1 MTTVSAPVRN
11 SRPFELSADYQPTG
25 DQPYA
30 IDRLVEG
37 LDAGHRAQT
46 LLGVTG
52 SGKTFTMA
60 NVVAQLNRP
69 TLVLAHNKTLAAQL
83 CTEFRD
89 FFPNNA
95 VEYFVSY
102 YDYYQPEAYI
112 PRSDTYIAKE
122 SDINDEIDKLRHAAT
137 RALFERRDVLIVA
150 SVSCIYGL
158 GEPEDYQGMV
168 LSLEQGKSY
177 SRNLI
182 LRRLVDQQYERDEL
196 TLSRGKF
203 RIRGDTLTIHPSY
216 EDLAVRVQFWDDEVE
231 RIVELDP
238 LTGEIL
244 AERDRVDIYPA
255 KHFVTTDERMA
266 AAVED
271 IQAELAQRL
280 EELRREDR
288 ILEAARLEERTRY
301 DLETLRETGYCPGI
315 ENYSRHLARRAA
327 GSTPWTLLDYFPED
341 WLLFIDE
348 SHMTIPQVRGMYGG
362 DTSRK
367 QTLVDFGFRLPSA
380 IDNRPLNIDEF
391 ERHINQVVF
400 VSATPAD
407 YERNHSAE
415 IVEQLIRPTGLLDP
429 DVEVRGTDG
438 QIDDLVS
445 EIKTRAERG
454 ERTLVTTLTKKMAE
468 DLADYLREVGI
479 RTYYLHS
486 EQDAFQRVEV
496 LRDLRLGVFDCLV
509 GINLLREG
517 LDLPEVSLVAVL
529 DADKEGFLRNEGSM
543 VQTIGRAARHVN
555 SHAILYADRI
565 TDSMRRAMDETH
577 RRREAQREF
586 NEANNITPVGITKEI
601 RDIAADVANQV
612 RDEFEQKMVAEDG
625 PEYDSGLGATIPE
638 DMSPDQIARM
648 ISELE
653 SRMKQAARD
662 LEFEKAAALRDQI
675 VELRR
680 DQAALGEDLQQWS
693 DQAYGRRRRPL
704 RRKEPVSRQ
713 R

>member
-1 MTTVSAPVRN
+1 MADQFQLV
-11 SRPFELSADYQPTG
+11 ADYQPTG
-25 DQPYA
+25 DQPQA
-30 IDRLVEG
+30 IEQLLNG
-37 LDAGHRAQT
+37 IQAGNRAQT

-60 NVVAQLNRP
+60 NVIAQLHRP

-137 RALFERRDVLIVA
+137 RALFERRDVVIVA

-168 LSLEQGKSY
+168 LTLEKGKRAA
-177 SRNLI
+177 RNLV
-182 LRRLVDQQYERDEL
+182 LRRLIDQQYERDEL
-196 TLSRGKF
+196 TLSRGRF
-203 RIRGDTLTIHPSY
+203 RIRGDTLTIQPSY
-216 EDLAVRVQFWDDEVE
+216 EDLAVRVEFWDDEVE

-244 AERDRVDIYPA
+244 ADRDRVDIYPA

-266 AAVED
+266 SAVTD
-271 IQAELAQRL
+271 IEAELEQRL
-280 EELRREDR
+280 AELRKEDR
-288 ILEAARLEERTRY
+288 ILEAARLEERTKY
-301 DLETLRETGYCPGI
+301 DLETMRETGYCPGI

-327 GSTPWTLLDYFPED
+327 GSTPWTLLDYFPQD

-348 SHMTIPQVRGMYGG
+348 SHMTLPQVRGMYGG

-380 IDNRPLNIDEF
+380 IDNRPLNFEEF
-391 ERHINQVVF
+391 ERHLNQVVF

-407 YERNHSAE
+407 YERNHSE
-415 IVEQLIRPTGLLDP
+415 QMVEQLIRPTGLLDP
-429 DVEVRGTDG
+429 QVEVRGTDG

-445 EIKTRAERG
+445 EIRKRTEQG
-454 ERTLVTTLTKKMAE
+454 QRTLVTTLTKKMSE

-479 RTYYLHS
+479 KTYYLHS

-496 LRDLRLGVFDCLV
+496 LRDLRLGVFDCVV

-529 DADKEGFLRNEGSM
+529 DADKEGFLRNEMSM

-555 SHAILYADRI
+555 AHAILYADRI
-565 TDSMRRAMDETH
+565 TDSMRRAIDETH
-577 RRREAQREF
+577 RRREIQAEY
-586 NEANNITPVGITKEI
+586 NERHNIAPASIVKEI
-601 RDIAADVANQV
+601 RDLTDQV
-612 RDEFEQKMVAEDG
+612 RQVAEEA
-625 PEYDSGLGATIPE
+625 PAYEAQGATIPE
-638 DMSPDQIARM
+638 DATPDQIARL
-648 ISELE
+648 IKELE

-680 DQAALGEDLQQWS
+680 EQADTPEELEPWV
-693 DQAYGRRRRPL
+693 DQAYGRRRRP
-704 RRKEPVSRQ
+704 RRRREPVGASRDD
-713 R
+713 

>member
-1 MTTVSAPVRN
+1 
-11 SRPFELSADYQPTG
+11 
-25 DQPYA
+25 
-30 IDRLVEG
+30 
-37 LDAGHRAQT
+37 
-46 LLGVTG
+46 
-52 SGKTFTMA
+52 
-60 NVVAQLNRP
+60 
-69 TLVLAHNKTLAAQL
+69 

-255 KHFVTTDERMA
+255 KHFVTTDDRMA

-625 PEYDSGLGATIPE
+625 PEYDTGLGATIPE
-638 DMSPDQIARM
+638 DMTPDQIARM

-680 DQAALGEDLQQWS
+680 DQAVLGEDLQQWS

>member
-1 MTTVSAPVRN
+1 MPDQ
-11 SRPFELSADYQPTG
+11 FELVADYEPTG
-25 DQPYA
+25 DQPQA
-30 IDRLVEG
+30 IEQLAEG
-37 LDAGHRAQT
+37 IAAGHRAQT

-60 NVVAQLNRP
+60 NVIAQLHRP

-137 RALFERRDVLIVA
+137 RALFERRDVVIVA

-168 LSLEQGKSY
+168 LTLEKGKRA
-177 SRNLI
+177 SRNLV
-182 LRRLVDQQYERDEL
+182 LRRLIDQQYERDEL
-196 TLSRGKF
+196 TLSRGRF
-203 RIRGDTLTIHPSY
+203 RIRGDTLTIQPSY
-216 EDLAVRVQFWDDEVE
+216 EDLAVRVEFWDDEVE

-244 AERDRVDIYPA
+244 ADRDRVDIYPA
-255 KHFVTTDERMA
+255 KHFVTTDERMD
-266 AAVED
+266 AAVKD
-271 IQAELAQRL
+271 IEAELEQRL
-280 EELRREDR
+280 GELRKEDR

-327 GSTPWTLLDYFPED
+327 GSTPWTLLDYFPKD

-348 SHMTIPQVRGMYGG
+348 SHMTLPQVRGMYGG

-380 IDNRPLNIDEF
+380 IDNRPLNFEEF
-391 ERHINQVVF
+391 ERHINQAVF

-407 YERNHSAE
+407 YERNHSE
-415 IVEQLIRPTGLLDP
+415 QIVEQLIRPTGLLDP
-429 DVEVRGTDG
+429 QVEVRGTDG

-445 EIKTRAERG
+445 EIRARTDRG
-454 ERTLVTTLTKKMAE
+454 ERTLVTTLTKKMSE

-479 RTYYLHS
+479 KTYYLHS

-496 LRDLRLGVFDCLV
+496 LRDLRLGVFDCVV

-529 DADKEGFLRNEGSM
+529 DADKEGFLRNERSM

-555 SHAILYADRI
+555 AHAILYADRV
-565 TDSMRRAMDETH
+565 TDSMRQAIDETH
-577 RRREAQREF
+577 RRRQVQAEY
-586 NEANNITPVGITKEI
+586 NERHGIAPASIVKEI
-601 RDIAADVANQV
+601 RDITDQV
-612 RDEFEQKMVAEDG
+612 REVAEDA
-625 PEYDSGLGATIPE
+625 PAYEAAGATIPQ
-638 DMSPDQIARM
+638 DASPDQIARL
-648 ISELE
+648 IRELE
-653 SRMKQAARD
+653 SRMKQASRD
-662 LEFEKAAALRDQI
+662 LEFEKAAVLRDQI

-680 DQAALGEDLQQWS
+680 TQADTPEELEPWV
-693 DQAYGRRRRPL
+693 DQAYGRRRRPK
-704 RRKEPVSRQ
+704 RRKEPATA
-713 R
+713 

>member
-1 MTTVSAPVRN
+1 MADQ
-11 SRPFELSADYQPTG
+11 FELVADYQPTG
-25 DQPYA
+25 DQPQA
-30 IDRLVEG
+30 IEELVDG
-37 LDAGHRAQT
+37 VRAGHRAQT

-60 NVVAQLNRP
+60 NVIAQLHRP

-137 RALFERRDVLIVA
+137 RALFERRDVVIVA

-168 LSLEQGKSY
+168 LTLEKGKRAA
-177 SRNLI
+177 RNLV
-182 LRRLVDQQYERDEL
+182 LRRLIDQQYERDEL
-196 TLSRGKF
+196 TLQRGRF
-203 RIRGDTLTIHPSY
+203 RIRGDTLTIQPSY
-216 EDLAVRVQFWDDEVE
+216 EDLAVRVEFWDDEVE

-244 AERDRVDIYPA
+244 ADRDRVDIYPA
-255 KHFVTTDERMA
+255 KHFVTTDERMD
-266 AAVED
+266 AAVKD
-271 IQAELAQRL
+271 IEAELEQRL
-280 EELRREDR
+280 EELRKEDR
-288 ILEAARLEERTRY
+288 ILEAARLEERTKY

-327 GSTPWTLLDYFPED
+327 GSTPWTLLDYFPAD

-348 SHMTIPQVRGMYGG
+348 SHMTLPQVRGMYGG

-380 IDNRPLNIDEF
+380 IDNRPLNFEEF
-391 ERHINQVVF
+391 ERHINQTVF

-407 YERNHSAE
+407 YERNHSE
-415 IVEQLIRPTGLLDP
+415 QIVEQLIRPTGLLDP
-429 DVEVRGTDG
+429 QVEVRGTDG

-445 EIKTRAERG
+445 EIRARTERG
-454 ERTLVTTLTKKMAE
+454 ERTLVTTLTKKMSE

-479 RTYYLHS
+479 KTYYLHS

-496 LRDLRLGVFDCLV
+496 LRDLRLGVFDCVV

-529 DADKEGFLRNEGSM
+529 DADKEGFLRNERSM

-555 SHAILYADRI
+555 AHAILYADRI
-565 TDSMRRAMDETH
+565 TDSMRQAIDETH
-577 RRREAQREF
+577 RRRQVQAEY
-586 NEANNITPVGITKEI
+586 NERNGIAPASIVKEI
-601 RDIAADVANQV
+601 RDLTDQV
-612 RDEFEQKMVAEDG
+612 REVAEEA
-625 PEYDSGLGATIPE
+625 PAYEVEGATIPQGA
-638 DMSPDQIARM
+638 SPDQIARL
-648 ISELE
+648 IRELE

-680 DQAALGEDLQQWS
+680 EQADTPEQLEPWV
-693 DQAYGRRRRPL
+693 DQAYGRRRRPK
-704 RRKEPVSRQ
+704 RRKEPATI
-713 R
+713 

>member
-11 SRPFELSADYQPTG
+11 SKQFELSADYRPTG

-30 IDRLVEG
+30 IERLVEG
-37 LDAGHRAQT
+37 LQEGHRAQT

-216 EDLAVRVQFWDDEVE
+216 EDLAIRVQFWDDEVE

-255 KHFVTTDERMA
+255 KHFVTTDDRMA

-415 IVEQLIRPTGLLDP
+415 VVEQLIRPTGLLDP

-577 RRREAQREF
+577 RRREAQREY

-612 RDEFEQKMVAEDG
+612 RDEFEQRMVAEDG

-638 DMSPDQIARM
+638 DMTPDQIARM

>member
-11 SRPFELSADYQPTG
+11 SKPFELSADYHPTG

-30 IDRLVEG
+30 IERLVDG
-37 LDAGHRAQT
+37 LEAGHRAQT

-168 LSLEQGKSY
+168 LSLEMGKSY

-271 IQAELAQRL
+271 IQSELAQRL

-348 SHMTIPQVRGMYGG
+348 SHQTIPQVRGMYGG

-400 VSATPAD
+400 VSATPAV
-407 YERNHSAE
+407 YERNHSADV
-415 IVEQLIRPTGLLDP
+415 VEQLIRPTGLLDP
-429 DVEVRGTDG
+429 QVEVRSTDG

-445 EIKTRAERG
+445 EIRTRAERG

-517 LDLPEVSLVAVL
+517 LDLPEVSLVAIL
-529 DADKEGFLRNEGSM
+529 DADKEGYLRNEISL

-565 TDSMRRAMDETH
+565 TDSMRRAIDETH
-577 RRREAQREF
+577 RRRATQDEYNRQHE
-586 NEANNITPVGITKEI
+586 ITPVGITKEI
-601 RDIAADVANQV
+601 RDIASDVANQV
-612 RDEFEQKMVAEDG
+612 RDEFDQRMVAEDSPG
-625 PEYDSGLGATIPE
+625 YDAALGANIPE
-638 DMSPDQIARM
+638 DMTPDQIARM

-704 RRKEPVSRQ
+704 KRREPVSRQ

>member
-1 MTTVSAPVRN
+1 M
-11 SRPFELSADYQPTG
+11 
-25 DQPYA
+25 
-30 IDRLVEG
+30 
-37 LDAGHRAQT
+37 
-46 LLGVTG
+46 
-52 SGKTFTMA
+52 
-60 NVVAQLNRP
+60 
-69 TLVLAHNKTLAAQL
+69 
-83 CTEFRD
+83 
-89 FFPNNA
+89 
-95 VEYFVSY
+95 
-102 YDYYQPEAYI
+102 
-112 PRSDTYIAKE
+112 
-122 SDINDEIDKLRHAAT
+122 
-137 RALFERRDVLIVA
+137 
-150 SVSCIYGL
+150 
-158 GEPEDYQGMV
+158 
-168 LSLEQGKSY
+168 
-177 SRNLI
+177 
-182 LRRLVDQQYERDEL
+182 
-196 TLSRGKF
+196 
-203 RIRGDTLTIHPSY
+203 
-216 EDLAVRVQFWDDEVE
+216 
-231 RIVELDP
+231 
-238 LTGEIL
+238 
-244 AERDRVDIYPA
+244 
-255 KHFVTTDERMA
+255 
-266 AAVED
+266 
-271 IQAELAQRL
+271 
-280 EELRREDR
+280 
-288 ILEAARLEERTRY
+288 
-301 DLETLRETGYCPGI
+301 
-315 ENYSRHLARRAA
+315 
-327 GSTPWTLLDYFPED
+327 
-341 WLLFIDE
+341 
-348 SHMTIPQVRGMYGG
+348 
-362 DTSRK
+362 
-367 QTLVDFGFRLPSA
+367 
-380 IDNRPLNIDEF
+380 
-391 ERHINQVVF
+391 
-400 VSATPAD
+400 
-407 YERNHSAE
+407 
-415 IVEQLIRPTGLLDP
+415 
-429 DVEVRGTDG
+429 EVRGTDG

-612 RDEFEQKMVAEDG
+612 RDEFEQRMVAEDG

-638 DMSPDQIARM
+638 DMTPDQIARM

>member
-1 MTTVSAPVRN
+1 MTTASAPIR
-11 SRPFELSADYQPTG
+11 SSKTFELSADYQPTG
-25 DQPYA
+25 DQPFA
-30 IDRLVEG
+30 IEQLVAG
-37 LDAGHRAQT
+37 LDAGHQAQT

-60 NVVAQLNRP
+60 NVVARVNRP

-89 FFPNNA
+89 FFPNNS

-168 LSLEQGKSY
+168 LSLEVGKQY

-182 LRRLVDQQYERDEL
+182 LRRLVDQQYERDEM

-266 AAVED
+266 SAVSD
-271 IQAELAQRL
+271 IESELAQRL

-301 DLETLRETGYCPGI
+301 DLETMRETGYCPGI

-391 ERHINQVVF
+391 ERHVNQVVY
-400 VSATPAD
+400 VSATPAV
-407 YERNHSAE
+407 YERNHSGQ

-429 DVEVRGTDG
+429 EVEVRSTDG

-445 EIKTRAERG
+445 EIKARAERG
-454 ERTLVTTLTKKMAE
+454 ERTLVTTLTKKMSE

-517 LDLPEVSLVAVL
+517 LDLPEVSLVAIL

-543 VQTIGRAARHVN
+543 VQTIGRAARHEN
-555 SHAILYADRI
+555 SHAILYADRV
-565 TDSMRRAMDETH
+565 TDSMRRAMDET
-577 RRREAQREF
+577 RRRRTAQHEY
-586 NEANNITPVGITKEI
+586 NLKHGITPVGITKEI
-601 RDIAADVANQV
+601 RDIATDVANQV
-612 RDEFEQKMVAEDG
+612 RDEFEQRMVAEDAPG
-625 PEYDSGLGATIPE
+625 YDSGLGATIPE
-638 DMSPDQIARM
+638 HMTPDQIARM

-653 SRMKQAARD
+653 SRMKQASRD

-675 VELRR
+675 IELRR

-704 RRKEPVSRQ
+704 RRKEPTSSQ

>member
-1 MTTVSAPVRN
+1 MPDQ
-11 SRPFELSADYQPTG
+11 FELIADYEPTG
-25 DQPYA
+25 DQPQA
-30 IDRLVEG
+30 IRELVDG
-37 LDAGHRAQT
+37 VRAGNRAQT

-60 NVVAQLNRP
+60 NVIAQLRRP

-137 RALFERRDVLIVA
+137 RALFERRDVVIVA

-168 LSLEQGKSY
+168 LTLEKGKHA
-177 SRNLI
+177 SRNLV
-182 LRRLVDQQYERDEL
+182 LRRLIDQQYERDEL
-196 TLSRGKF
+196 TLQRGRF
-203 RIRGDTLTIHPSY
+203 RIRGDTLTIQPSY
-216 EDLAVRVQFWDDEVE
+216 EDLAVRVEFWDDEVE

-244 AERDRVDIYPA
+244 ADRDRVDIYPA
-255 KHFVTTDERMA
+255 KHFVTTDERMD
-266 AAVED
+266 AAVQD
-271 IQAELAQRL
+271 IEAELEQRL
-280 EELRREDR
+280 GELRKEDR
-288 ILEAARLEERTRY
+288 ILEAARLEERTKY

-327 GSTPWTLLDYFPED
+327 GSTPWTLLDYFPAD

-348 SHMTIPQVRGMYGG
+348 SHMTLPQVRGMYGG

-380 IDNRPLNIDEF
+380 IDNRPLNFEEF
-391 ERHINQVVF
+391 ERHINQAVF
-400 VSATPAD
+400 VSATPAE
-407 YERNHSAE
+407 YERNHSE
-415 IVEQLIRPTGLLDP
+415 QIVEQLIRPTGLLDP
-429 DVEVRGTDG
+429 QVEVRGTDG

-445 EIKTRAERG
+445 EIRARAERG
-454 ERTLVTTLTKKMAE
+454 ERTLVTTLTKKMSE

-479 RTYYLHS
+479 KTYYLHS

-496 LRDLRLGVFDCLV
+496 LRDLRLGVFDCVV

-529 DADKEGFLRNEGSM
+529 DADKEGFLRNERSM

-555 SHAILYADRI
+555 AHAILYADRI
-565 TDSMRRAMDETH
+565 TDSMRQAIDETH
-577 RRREAQREF
+577 RRRQVQAEY
-586 NEANNITPVGITKEI
+586 NERHNIAPVSIVKEI
-601 RDIAADVANQV
+601 RDITDQV
-612 RDEFEQKMVAEDG
+612 RQVAEDA
-625 PEYDSGLGATIPE
+625 PVYQAEGATIPE
-638 DMSPDQIARM
+638 GASPDQIARL
-648 ISELE
+648 IKELE
-653 SRMKQAARD
+653 LRMKQAARD

-680 DQAALGEDLQQWS
+680 EQADTPEELEPWV
-693 DQAYGRRRRPL
+693 DQAYGRRRRPK
-704 RRKEPVSRQ
+704 RRKEPSGV
-713 R
+713 

>member
-1 MTTVSAPVRN
+1 MTTASAPIR
-11 SRPFELSADYQPTG
+11 SSKTFELSADYQPTG
-25 DQPYA
+25 DQPFA
-30 IDRLVEG
+30 IEQLVAG
-37 LDAGHRAQT
+37 LDAGHQAQT

-60 NVVAQLNRP
+60 NVVARVNRP

-89 FFPNNA
+89 FFPNNS

-168 LSLEQGKSY
+168 LSLEVGKPY

-182 LRRLVDQQYERDEL
+182 LRRLVDQQYERDEM

-216 EDLAVRVQFWDDEVE
+216 EDLAVRIQFWDDEVE

-266 AAVED
+266 SAVSD
-271 IQAELAQRL
+271 IESELAQRL

-301 DLETLRETGYCPGI
+301 DLETMRETGYCPGI

-391 ERHINQVVF
+391 ERHVNQVIY
-400 VSATPAD
+400 VSATPAA
-407 YERNHSAE
+407 YERNHSGQ

-429 DVEVRGTDG
+429 EVEVRPTDG

-445 EIKTRAERG
+445 EIKARAERG
-454 ERTLVTTLTKKMAE
+454 ERTLVTTLTKKMSE

-555 SHAILYADRI
+555 SHAILYADRV

-577 RRREAQREF
+577 RRRTAQHEY
-586 NEANNITPVGITKEI
+586 NLKHGITPVGITKEI
-601 RDIAADVANQV
+601 RDIATDVANQV
-612 RDEFEQKMVAEDG
+612 RDEFEQRMVAEDA
-625 PEYDSGLGATIPE
+625 PPYDSGLGATIPVN
-638 DMSPDQIARM
+638 MTPDQTARM

-653 SRMKQAARD
+653 SRMKQASRD

-675 VELRR
+675 IELRR
-680 DQAALGEDLQQWS
+680 DQAALGEDLQEWS

-704 RRKEPVSRQ
+704 RRKEPMSRQ

>member
-1 MTTVSAPVRN
+1 MTTVSAPVSN
-11 SRPFELSADYQPTG
+11 SRPFELSADYRPTG

-89 FFPNNA
+89 FFPNNS

-122 SDINDEIDKLRHAAT
+122 SDINQEIDKLRHAAT

-638 DMSPDQIARM
+638 DMTPDQIARM